1 MSKNNR
7 KEIKGGTT
15 RERSRDWGVVSDVE
29 SNESRAI
36 HNRWSEVIGKSTP
49 LLSKDYLEST
59 LYCNGEY
66 GYFLCVCLEVGVD
79 RLLLKTVID
88 FKDESTFNKEKE
100 HTYKFFITALVNYR
114 KFSNLNNMG
123 LTG

>member
-7 KEIKGGTT
+7 KELKGGTK

-36 HNRWSEVIGKSTP
+36 HSRWTEVIGNSTP

-59 LYCNGEY
+59 LYCNGKY
-66 GYFLCVCLEVGVD
+66 GNFLCVCLEVGVD

-88 FKDESTFNKEKE
+88 SHNDSVRF
-100 HTYKFFITALVNYR
+100 
-114 KFSNLNNMG
+114 
-123 LTG
+123 